1 MAESRESELK
11 ANKSEGLTSRETGAS
26 SVGEIDNPIIENE
39 TMVYADK
46 EKGLHWLSSAKSN
59 SQAIAAETLNTSAK
73 VVKEFENPSLP
84 KPQKV
89 CRHRV

>member
-1 MAESRESELK
+1 MDEGRESELK
-11 ANKSEGLTSRETGAS
+11 ANKSEGLANGEAGAS
-26 SVGEIDNPIIENE
+26 SVAEIDNPIIENE

-46 EKGLHWLSSAKSN
+46 KKGLPWLSSAKSN
-59 SQAIAAETLNTSAK
+59 SQAIAAETLNTAAK
-73 VVKEFENPSLP
+73 IVKEFENPSLP